1 MTASDSLQAAIKRLS
16 PTARVLQANE
26 IDMQECESVP
36 KAPGV
41 VKADFN
47 GDGLEDAAVL
57 LKVSVAKEVKI
68 WEGKQY
74 REAKLMFVI
83 FLNDGKGGY
92 TTLKRENYENLLP
105 AMLFLDV
112 IPPGKVRDIDTG
124 KDVVLRNPGVMLT
137 FCGKSAVA
145 YRVIRSTVQE
155 IPLSD

>member
-1 MTASDSLQAAIKRLS
+1 MRILQLAILALAAMSLQVSAQREGPGMTASDSLQAAIKRLS

-105 AMLFLDV
+105 AMLFL
-112 IPPGKVRDIDTG
+112 GKH
-124 KDVVLRNPGVMLT
+124 
-137 FCGKSAVA
+137 
-145 YRVIRSTVQE
+145 
-155 IPLSD
+155 